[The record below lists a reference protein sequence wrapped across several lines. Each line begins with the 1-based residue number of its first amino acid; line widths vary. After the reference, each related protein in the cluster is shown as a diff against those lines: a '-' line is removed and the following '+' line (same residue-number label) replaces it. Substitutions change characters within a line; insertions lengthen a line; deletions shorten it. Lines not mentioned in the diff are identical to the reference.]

1 MVVFLFLIFLT
12 EILMISFQISIHFF
26 QRVQTSTAWKPP
38 DVHLAAKLDDLDGV
52 VLVPMEED
60 DATIDDMKSGVPRFG
75 GDLFDSE
82 KLRGFLRTQTT
93 TCLISSLK
101 GIGRNED
108 ISE

>member
-1 MVVFLFLIFLT
+1 
-12 EILMISFQISIHFF
+12 MISFQISIHFF

-75 GDLFDSE
+75 VI
-82 KLRGFLRTQTT
+82 
-93 TCLISSLK
+93 CLIPKNSEGSCEHKQQHVWYQALK
-101 GIGRNED
+101 ELV
-108 ISE
+108 